1 MDVYNALPP
10 PPQHRVRWGV
20 HIALLFL
27 TLLTTSAMGARLADN
42 FAANRPLVATDL
54 LAVTQI
60 FVDPGALIRG
70 LPFSLTLLTILLAH
84 EMGHY
89 VACLYYR
96 IDASLPWFL
105 PSPLLLGT
113 FGAFIRIRSAICSK
127 RALFD
132 VGVAGPIAGFVLVV
146 PALAI
151 GLAHSKMIPAIA
163 AQGDLLFGTPLLQH
177 LLQMAIMPG
186 VPASDILLHPVA
198 RAAWI
203 GALATALNLLPIG
216 QLDGGHILYA
226 FVGRWHTRLSRLFAA
241 ALIPL
246 GYYYWHGWFFWGV
259 ILFFLNR
266 HPRIYDETPIGRA
279 RGKLGALA
287 VTMLVLC
294 FTVTPI
300 HP

>member
-1 MDVYNALPP
+1 MDANNAQLR
-10 PPQHRVRWGV
+10 PPQRRVRWSV
-20 HIALLFL
+20 HIALLLL
-27 TLLTTSAMGARLADN
+27 TLLTTSAMGGRLADN
-42 FAANRPLVATDL
+42 FAANRPLVVTDL

-60 FVDPGALIRG
+60 FTDPGALIRG

-89 VACLYYR
+89 IACLYYR
-96 IDASLPWFL
+96 IDASLPYFL

-113 FGAFIRIRSAICSK
+113 FGAFIRIRSAIYSK

-132 VGVAGPIAGFVLVV
+132 VGIAGPIAGFVLVV
-146 PALAI
+146 PVLAI

-163 AQGDLLFGTPLLQH
+163 AQGDLLFGTPLLQK
-177 LLQMAIMPG
+177 LLQAAIMPG
-186 VPASDILLHPVA
+186 VPASDILLHPIA

-226 FVGRWHTRLSRLFAA
+226 FVGRWHATLSRVFAVT
-241 ALIPL
+241 LIPL
-246 GYYYWHGWFFWGV
+246 GYYWHGWVFWGV
-259 ILFFLNR
+259 ILFFLTR
-266 HPRIYDETPIGRA
+266 HPRIYDETPIGVSR
-279 RGKLGALA
+279 RKLGALA
-287 VTMLVLC
+287 LLMLVLC
-294 FTVTPI
+294 FTLTPI

>member
-1 MDVYNALPP
+1 VDAYNGLPSSPRRERWSIHLALF
-10 PPQHRVRWGV
+10 V
-20 HIALLFL
+20 L

-60 FVDPGALIRG
+60 FTDPLSLVTG

-89 VACLYYR
+89 LACMNYR
-96 IDASLPWFL
+96 IDASLPYFL

-113 FGAFIRIRSAICSK
+113 FGAFIRIRSAIYSR

-132 VGVAGPIAGFVLVV
+132 VGIAGPIAGFVLVI
-146 PALAI
+146 PAFAI

-163 AQGDLLFGTPLLQH
+163 QQGDLLFGQPLLQR
-177 LLQMAIMPG
+177 LLEMAIMPG
-186 VPASDILLHPVA
+186 VSSGDILLHPVG

-226 FVGRWHTRLSRLFAA
+226 FNGRYHRRLSRLFAL

-246 GYYYWHGWFFWGV
+246 GYYWHGWVLWGV
-259 ILFFLNR
+259 ILFFLTR
-266 HPRIYDETPIGRA
+266 HPRMYDETPIGRA
-279 RGKLGALA
+279 RTKLGVLA
-287 VTMLVLC
+287 VAMLVLC
-294 FTVTPI
+294 FTLTPI
-300 HP
+300 RP

>member
-1 MDVYNALPP
+1 MDADNRPLYPLRRPA
-10 PPQHRVRWGV
+10 RWSV
-20 HIALLFL
+20 HLTLFIL

-54 LAVTQI
+54 LAIAQI
-60 FVDPGALIRG
+60 FTEPGSLLRG

-89 VACLYYR
+89 LACMNYR
-96 IDASLPWFL
+96 IDASLPYFL

-113 FGAFIRIRSAICSK
+113 FGAFIRIRSAIYSR

-132 VGVAGPIAGFVLVV
+132 VGVAGPIAGFVLVI
-146 PALAI
+146 PALAV
-151 GLAHSKMIPAIA
+151 GLAHSKMIPSIA
-163 AQGDLLFGTPLLQH
+163 LQGDLMFGTPLVQR
-177 LLQMAIMPG
+177 LLEMAIMPG
-186 VPASDILLHPVA
+186 VPSADILLHPVG

-226 FVGRWHTRLSRLFAA
+226 FAAQYHRLLSRLFAL

-246 GYYYWHGWFFWGV
+246 GYYWHGWVLWGV
-259 ILFFLNR
+259 ILFFLTR
-266 HPRIYDETPIGRA
+266 HPRMYDETPMGPA
-279 RGKLGALA
+279 RTRLGVLA
-287 VTMLVLC
+287 VAMLILC
-294 FTVTPI
+294 FTLTPI
-300 HP
+300 RP

>member
-1 MDVYNALPP
+1 
-10 PPQHRVRWGV
+10 VRWSV
-20 HIALLFL
+20 HLTLFIL
-27 TLLTTSAMGARLADN
+27 TLLTTSAMGARLAEN

-54 LAVTQI
+54 LAVGQI
-60 FVDPGALIRG
+60 FTDPGSLVQG

-96 IDASLPWFL
+96 IDASLPYFL

-113 FGAFIRIRSAICSK
+113 FGAFIRIRSAIYSR

-132 VGVAGPIAGFVLVV
+132 VGIAGPIAGFILVI

-151 GLAHSKMIPAIA
+151 GLAHSKMIPSIA
-163 AQGDLLFGTPLLQH
+163 LHGDLMFGTPLVQR
-177 LLQMAIMPG
+177 LLELAIMPG
-186 VPASDILLHPVA
+186 VPSTDILLHPVG

-216 QLDGGHILYA
+216 QLDGGHILYVFA
-226 FVGRWHTRLSRLFAA
+226 GHLHRRLSRLFAL

-246 GYYYWHGWFFWGV
+246 GYYWHGWVLWGV
-259 ILFFLNR
+259 ILFFLTR
-266 HPRIYDETPIGRA
+266 HPRMYDEAPIGMA
-279 RGKLGALA
+279 RKKLA
-287 VTMLVLC
+287 VFAVAMLVLC
-294 FTVTPI
+294 FTLTPI
-300 HP
+300 RP

>member
-1 MDVYNALPP
+1 
-10 PPQHRVRWGV
+10 VRWSV
-20 HIALLFL
+20 HVGLLIL

-60 FVDPGALIRG
+60 FTDPAALVRG

-96 IDASLPWFL
+96 IDASLPYFL

-113 FGAFIRIRSAICSK
+113 FGAFIRIRSAIYSK
-127 RALFD
+127 RSLFD
-132 VGVAGPIAGFVLVV
+132 IGVAGPIAGFILVV

-163 AQGDLLFGTPLLQH
+163 SHGDLLFGTPLLQR

-226 FVGRWHTRLSRLFAA
+226 FVGRWHARLSRVFAIG
-241 ALIPL
+241 LLPL
-246 GYYYWHGWFFWGV
+246 GYYWHGWIFWGV
-259 ILFFLNR
+259 ILFFLTR
-266 HPRIYDETPIGRA
+266 HPRIYDETPIGWA
-279 RGKLGALA
+279 RTKLGVLAL
-287 VTMLVLC
+287 VMLVLC
-294 FTVTPI
+294 FTLTPI
-300 HP
+300 RP